1 MSMMLNKLFGMND
14 AVEGRLRAKGIKYT
28 DDLLMACRNA
38 KSLSELAE
46 AVQVDRAYLLRMVQR
61 ADLERIR
68 GIGDAYIALL
78 EEVGV
83 RSATDLAAAAP
94 EELRGRLTQANA
106 EKHLVG
112 RIPAPAMVNGWV
124 KRAQYLTRDSRN

>member
-14 AVEGRLRAKGIKYT
+14 DVEGRLRARGIKYT
-28 DDLLMACRNA
+28 DDLLTACRNA
-38 KSLSELAE
+38 KSLAELAE
-46 AVQVDRAYLLRMVQR
+46 AVQVDKAYLKRMVQR

-78 EEVGV
+78 EEAGV
-83 RSATDLAAAAP
+83 RSAADLAAAAP
-94 EELRGRLTQANA
+94 DELRGRLTQVNA
-106 EKHLVG
+106 EKRLVG

-124 KRAQYLTRDSRN
+124 KRAQYLTRD

>member
-1 MSMMLNKLFGMND
+1 MSMMLNKLFGMVD
-14 AVEGRLRAKGIKYT
+14 EAETKLKARGIKYT
-28 DDLLMACRNA
+28 DDLLTACGSA
-38 KSLSELAE
+38 TELSELAK
-46 AVQVDRAYLLRMVQR
+46 VTGVDRNYLAKMSHR

-83 RSATDLAAAAP
+83 NSARDLASISP
-94 EELRGRLTQANA
+94 DELRERLNKVND
-106 EKHLVG
+106 EKNLVG

-124 KRAQYLTRDSRN
+124 KRAQYLTTSAH